1 MKLQEKL
8 DAMKKESAG
17 ARPPEI
23 VAVMVGEVEKLVQ
36 SGIAD
41 KAINVGE
48 VLPEFTLP
56 DEKDNLVSSKDL
68 LAKGP
73 LAISIYRGVW

>member
-8 DAMKKESAG
+8 IAMKKESSVG
-17 ARPPEI
+17 RPPE
-23 VAVMVGEVEKLVQ
+23 VVEVLVGEIKKLVQ

-41 KAINVGE
+41 NAIKTGE

-56 DEKDNLVSSKDL
+56 DEKGNLVSSKDL
-68 LAKGP
+68 LARGP
-73 LAISIYRGVW
+73 LAVSFYRGVW

>member
-8 DAMKKESAG
+8 IAMKKESSAG
-17 ARPPEI
+17 MPPE
-23 VAVMVGEVEKLVQ
+23 VVEVLVGEIKKLVQ

-41 KAINVGE
+41 NAIKTGE

-56 DEKDNLVSSKDL
+56 DEKGNLVSSKDL
-68 LAKGP
+68 LARGP
-73 LAISIYRGVW
+73 LAVSFYRGVW

>member
-8 DAMKKESAG
+8 IAMKKESIVG
-17 ARPPEI
+17 RPPE
-23 VAVMVGEVEKLVQ
+23 VVEVLVGEIKKLVQ

-41 KAINVGE
+41 NAIKTGE

-56 DEKDNLVSSKDL
+56 DEKGNLVSSKDL
-68 LAKGP
+68 LARGP
-73 LAISIYRGVW
+73 LAVSFYRGVW